1 MTEGADLLAALQH
14 GDSFFPGGA
23 TAFSWGLE
31 TLAGEDRVAN
41 AEDVRGYVETQLRG
55 RWATFDRAA
64 TIAAYRAA
72 GDLEQVAAIDR
83 LVEAQTLSREMRE
96 ASRRIGG
103 ALLTVHRRLGTPGAD
118 AYAALDGAPGHGAA
132 VQGLLWHGA
141 GVPEPAADAMA
152 AHQLCIALLGAALR
166 LGLIGHVEA
175 QAILTDMRPVVAAV
189 LATDPPALDDMGAFV
204 PEAEI
209 AAMRHEIQ
217 DSRLFGN

>member
-1 MTEGADLLAALQH
+1 MTEGANLLAALQH

-31 TLAGEDRVAN
+31 TLVGEDRVAT
-41 AEDVRGYVETQLRG
+41 AADLRVYVETQLRG

-64 TIAAYRAA
+64 TIAAHRAA
-72 GDLEQVAAIDR
+72 GDLDRVAVIDR
-83 LVEAQTLSREMRE
+83 LIDAQTLARELRQ

-103 ALLTVHRRLGTPGAD
+103 ALLTVHRRLGTPGAE
-118 AYAALDGAPGHGAA
+118 AYAALENAPGHGAA
-132 VQGLLWHGA
+132 VQGMLWHGA
-141 GVPEPAADAMA
+141 GVPESAADAMA
-152 AHQLCIALLGAALR
+152 AHQLCIGLLGAALR
-166 LGLIGHVEA
+166 LGLIGHVDA

-189 LATDPPALDDMGAFV
+189 MAGEPPDIDDIGAFV

-209 AAMRHEIQ
+209 AAMRHETQ

>member
-1 MTEGADLLAALQH
+1 MTDGADLLAALQH
-14 GDSFFPGGA
+14 GDSFFPSGA

-31 TLAGEDRVAN
+31 TLAGEDRVA
-41 AEDVRGYVETQLRG
+41 AAKDVRVYVETQLRG

-64 TIAAYRAA
+64 TIAAHRAA
-72 GDLEQVAAIDR
+72 GDLDQVAVIDR
-83 LVEAQTLSREMRE
+83 LVEAQTLARELRQ

-103 ALLTVHRRLGTPGAD
+103 ALLTVHRRLGTPGAE
-118 AYAALDGAPGHGAA
+118 AYAARDDAPGHAAA
-132 VQGLLWHGA
+132 VQGMLWHGA
-141 GVPEPAADAMA
+141 GVSKPAADAMA

-166 LGLIGHVEA
+166 LGLIGHVDA

-189 LATDPPALDDMGAFV
+189 LATEPPVLDDIGAFV

-209 AAMRHEIQ
+209 SAMRHEVQ